1 MCGIFGYVGV
11 REEAPQRVLAGL
23 KKLEYRGYD
32 SWGIA
37 ARQNSSVPAR
47 LLVEKH
53 VGKIGEASTSLP
65 PGHAALGHTR
75 WATHGG
81 VTDANA
87 HPHLDCQGRL
97 AVIHNGIIENHAE
110 LRRELLARGH
120 TFNSQTDTEVICHLL
135 EDELRREDFDL
146 AVAAGGQ
153 AGASREAI
161 AAVTLAAGG
170 TLSEAV
176 RGGAATHWVA
186 SNPSP
191 ADGSRSL
198 FAGEAIPSGIP
209 AGGQVGSN
217 PSPADGSRRLLAGEA
232 IPSGVPSGESASN
245 CERLVHALMRVFRGL
260 DGLSAIGVL
269 DPQLECIAAAK
280 NGSPLVL
287 GWGNDGNF
295 LASDSSAL
303 LEHTRRLTFLEDGQA
318 ALIDAEQVTVYDV
331 KSGERVSDAR
341 VWDITWQEE
350 VDGLEGFPHYMAKEI
365 HEQPVV
371 LRRLAAERADDAQRL
386 ADAIG
391 QASTVHLV
399 GCGSAAHAARCGEY
413 LFSRI
418 ACRQANCVVGS
429 EFGYLA
435 DFLDSRS
442 LVLGLSQ
449 SGETIDLLESMKS
462 AGRRGARLA
471 ALVNVEG
478 SSLYRLVDQPIL
490 LSAGPERCVLATKSF
505 TAKLAVLLMAAY
517 AADGRLDEAR
527 ALVERA
533 ADEIQSFLGDGRVD
547 QLRALGARIAGQEH
561 LYVIGRGPSY
571 PMALEAALK
580 IKEVSYLHAEGF
592 AGGEL
597 KHGVIALIEDG
608 TPCVVLAP
616 NDETFHAILSGA
628 EEIKA
633 RGGYIIGISPFA
645 SDVWD
650 EHIRVADVGEA
661 ASIVN
666 AVPPQ
671 ILAYE
676 LALQRGLDP
685 DKPRNL
691 AKSVTVK

>member
-1 MCGIFGYVGV
+1 MCGIFGYVG
-11 REEAPQRVLAGL
+11 ESDEAPERVLAGL

-37 ARQNSSVPAR
+37 ARQSSTAVPSR

-53 VGKIGEASTSLP
+53 VGKIGQATTSLS
-65 PGHAALGHTR
+65 GARAALGHTR

-81 VTDANA
+81 VTEANA

-110 LRRELLARGH
+110 LRRELVGAGH
-120 TFNSQTDTEVICHLL
+120 TFNSQTDTEVVCHLL
-135 EDELRREDFDL
+135 EDELTN
-146 AVAAGGQ
+146 
-153 AGASREAI
+153 ASAE
-161 AAVTLAAGG
+161 G
-170 TLSEAV
+170 TEL
-176 RGGAATHWVA
+176 
-186 SNPSP
+186 
-191 ADGSRSL
+191 DGSVL
-198 FAGEAIPSGIP
+198 DP
-209 AGGQVGSN
+209 A
-217 PSPADGSRRLLAGEA
+217 PELLA
-232 IPSGVPSGESASN
+232 PP
-245 CERLVHALMRVFRGL
+245 CERLVQAVMGVFRRL

-287 GWGNDGNF
+287 GWGADGNF

-303 LEHTRRLTFLEDGQA
+303 LEHTRKLTFLEDGQA
-318 ALIDAEQVTVYDV
+318 ALVTRDSLTVYEV
-331 KSGERVSDAR
+331 TSGQPIAEPHI
-341 VWDITWQEE
+341 WDITWQQE
-350 VDGLEGFPHYMAKEI
+350 VDTLDGHPHYMAKEI
-365 HEQPVV
+365 AEQPLV
-371 LRRLAAERADDAQRL
+371 LRRLAAEQSDAAQRL
-386 ADAIG
+386 AHSI
-391 QASTVHLV
+391 QAANTVHLV

-418 ACRQANCVVGS
+418 ATRQANCVVGS

-435 DFLDSRS
+435 DFLDERS
-442 LVLGLSQ
+442 LVVGLSQ

-462 AGRRGARLA
+462 ARRRGARLA

-478 SSLYRLVDQPIL
+478 SSLYRLADEPIL

-505 TAKLAVLLMAAY
+505 TAKLGILLMAAY
-517 AADGRLDEAR
+517 AARGRLDAGRQLLEQ
-527 ALVERA
+527 A
-533 ADEIQSFLGDGRVD
+533 ADEIQSMLSDGRVD
-547 QLRALGARIAGQEH
+547 QIRALARRIANVEH

-571 PMALEAALK
+571 PLALEAALK
-580 IKEVSYLHAEGF
+580 IKEVSYMHAEGF

-597 KHGVIALIEDG
+597 KHGVIALVDEG

-616 NDETFHAILSGA
+616 NDETFRAILSGA

-633 RGGYIIGISPFA
+633 RGGCIIGISPFA

-650 EHIRVADVGEA
+650 EHIPVADVGEA

-671 ILAYE
+671 LLAYE
-676 LALQRGLDP
+676 IALARDLDP

>member
-11 REEAPQRVLAGL
+11 HEQAPQRVLAGL

-37 ARQNSSVPAR
+37 ARQNSAVPPR

-53 VGKIGEASTSLP
+53 VGKIGQATTTLP
-65 PGHAALGHTR
+65 AGHAALGHTR

-81 VTDANA
+81 VTQANA

-110 LRRELLARGH
+110 LRRELQASGH
-120 TFNSQTDTEVICHLL
+120 TFNSQTDTEVVCHLL
-135 EDELRREDFDL
+135 EDELRREDLDEVPL
-146 AVAAGGQ
+146 AV
-153 AGASREAI
+153 
-161 AAVTLAAGG
+161 
-170 TLSEAV
+170 
-176 RGGAATHWVA
+176 GAAERELALVA
-186 SNPSP
+186 TGRWGD
-191 ADGSRSL
+191 A
-198 FAGEAIPSGIP
+198 P
-209 AGGQVGSN
+209 AGDDRS
-217 PSPADGSRRLLAGEA
+217 STSR
-232 IPSGVPSGESASN
+232 GVPSGESGGP
-245 CERLVHALMRVFRGL
+245 CERLVQAVMRVFRRL

-287 GWGNDGNF
+287 GWGEDGNY
-295 LASDSSAL
+295 LASDSAAL
-303 LEHTRRLTFLEDGQA
+303 LEHTRRLTFLDDGQA
-318 ALIDAEQVTVYDV
+318 ALIDASGAAVYDV
-331 KSGERVSDAR
+331 ASGHRLAEAR
-341 VWDITWQEE
+341 IWEITWREE
-350 VDGLEGFPHYMAKEI
+350 TDGLEGYPHYMTKEI
-365 HEQPVV
+365 HEQPAV
-371 LRRLAAERADDAQRL
+371 LRRLARERADDAQRL
-386 ADAIG
+386 AEAIADAN
-391 QASTVHLV
+391 TVHLV
-399 GCGSAAHAARCGEY
+399 GCGSAGHAARCGEY
-413 LFSRI
+413 LFSRL
-418 ACRQANCVVGS
+418 ASRQANCVVGS

-442 LVLGLSQ
+442 LVVGLSQ
-449 SGETIDLLESMKS
+449 SGETIDLLDSIKS

-505 TAKLAVLLMAAY
+505 TAKLGVLLMAAY
-517 AADGRLDEAR
+517 AARGRLGEGQE
-527 ALVERA
+527 LLERA
-533 ADEIQSFLGDGRVD
+533 ADEIQLFLSDGRAER
-547 QLRALGARIAGQEH
+547 LRALAERFAASQH

-580 IKEVSYLHAEGF
+580 IKEVSYMHAEGF

-597 KHGVIALIEDG
+597 KHGVIALVEPG
-608 TPCVVLAP
+608 TPCIVLAP
-616 NDETFHAILSGA
+616 NDETFNAILSGA

-633 RGGYIIGISPFA
+633 RGGYIIGISPFG
-645 SDVWD
+645 SEVWD
-650 EHIRVADVGEA
+650 EHIQVNDVGEA

-671 ILAYE
+671 VLAYH

>member
-1 MCGIFGYVGV
+1 MCGIFGYVGAHD
-11 REEAPQRVLAGL
+11 EAPQLVLAGL

-37 ARQNSSVPAR
+37 ARELSSAVPSR

-53 VGKIGEASTSLP
+53 VGKIGQASTTLP
-65 PGHAALGHTR
+65 SSHAALGHTR

-81 VTDANA
+81 VTEANA

-110 LRRELLARGH
+110 LKRELLTRGH
-120 TFNSQTDTEVICHLL
+120 AFQSQTDTEVICHLL
-135 EDELRREDFDL
+135 EEELTAEPNSSDGPLSTSNGF
-146 AVAAGGQ
+146 
-153 AGASREAI
+153 AS
-161 AAVTLAAGG
+161 
-170 TLSEAV
+170 
-176 RGGAATHWVA
+176 
-186 SNPSP
+186 
-191 ADGSRSL
+191 DGD
-198 FAGEAIPSGIP
+198 P
-209 AGGQVGSN
+209 
-217 PSPADGSRRLLAGEA
+217 
-232 IPSGVPSGESASN
+232 
-245 CERLVHALMRVFRGL
+245 CERLVQAVMSVFRRL

-269 DPQLECIAAAK
+269 DPRLECMAAAK

-287 GWGNDGNF
+287 GWGPDGNF

-303 LEHTRRLTFLEDGQA
+303 LDHTRKLTFLEDGQA
-318 ALIDAEQVTVYDV
+318 ALLTGSGIAVYDV
-331 KSGERVSDAR
+331 NSGERLTEPH
-341 VWDITWQEE
+341 VWDITWEQE
-350 VDGLEGFPHYMAKEI
+350 VDSLDGHPHYMAKEI
-365 HEQPVV
+365 AEQPGV
-371 LRRLAAERADDAQRL
+371 LRKLAAERAPAAQRL
-386 ADAIG
+386 GEAIMG
-391 QASTVHLV
+391 ASTVHLV

-418 ACRQANCVVGS
+418 ASRQANCVVGS

-435 DFLDSRS
+435 DFLDERS
-442 LVLGLSQ
+442 LVVGLSQ
-449 SGETIDLLESMKS
+449 SGETIDLLDSMK
-462 AGRRGARLA
+462 AARHRGARLA

-478 SSLYRLVDQPIL
+478 SSLYRLADDPIL

-505 TAKLAVLLMAAY
+505 TAKLGVLLMAAY
-517 AADGRLDEAR
+517 AARGRLEAGR
-527 ALVERA
+527 ALLEQA
-533 ADEIQSFLGDGRVD
+533 ADEIQSLLTDGRLE
-547 QLRALGARIAGQEH
+547 QIRALAQRIAHSEH

-580 IKEVSYLHAEGF
+580 IKEVSYMHAEGF

-597 KHGVIALIEDG
+597 KHGVIALVEPG

-616 NDETFHAILSGA
+616 NDETFRAILSGA

-650 EHIRVADVGEA
+650 EHIAVSDVGEG

-671 ILAYE
+671 LLAYE
-676 LALQRGLDP
+676 IALARGLDP

>member
-11 REEAPQRVLAGL
+11 RDEAPQRVLAGL

-81 VTDANA
+81 VTEANA

-97 AVIHNGIIENHAE
+97 AVIHNGIVENHAE

-120 TFNSQTDTEVICHLL
+120 TFQSQTDTEVVCHLL
-135 EDELRREDFDL
+135 EDELRRE
-146 AVAAGGQ
+146 AVGTAA
-153 AGASREAI
+153 
-161 AAVTLAAGG
+161 
-170 TLSEAV
+170 
-176 RGGAATHWVA
+176 
-186 SNPSP
+186 SP
-191 ADGSRSL
+191 
-198 FAGEAIPSGIP
+198 
-209 AGGQVGSN
+209 
-217 PSPADGSRRLLAGEA
+217 
-232 IPSGVPSGESASN
+232 
-245 CERLVHALMRVFRGL
+245 CEELVQALMRVFRRL

-287 GWGNDGNF
+287 GWGDDGNF

-365 HEQPVV
+365 HEQPAV
-371 LRRLAAERADDAQRL
+371 LHRLAAERADDAQCL

-505 TAKLAVLLMAAY
+505 TAKLGVLLMAAY
-517 AADGRLDEAR
+517 AAQGRLDEGR
-527 ALVERA
+527 VLVERA

-547 QLRALGARIAGQEH
+547 QLRALAARIAGQEH

-597 KHGVIALIEDG
+597 KHGVIALIEAA

-650 EHIRVADVGEA
+650 EHIQVADVGEA

>member
-1 MCGIFGYVGV
+1 MCGIFGYVGA
-11 REEAPQRVLAGL
+11 RDDAAQLVLAGL

-37 ARQNSSVPAR
+37 ARQTGSGLAR

-53 VGKIGEASTSLP
+53 IGKIGQATTSLP
-65 PGHAALGHTR
+65 GGQSALGHTR

-97 AVIHNGIIENHAE
+97 AVIHNGIIENHAT
-110 LRRELLARGH
+110 LRRELLVAGH
-120 TFNSQTDTEVICHLL
+120 IFKSQTESEVVCHLL
-135 EDELRREDFDL
+135 EDELRS
-146 AVAAGGQ
+146 AG
-153 AGASREAI
+153 
-161 AAVTLAAGG
+161 
-170 TLSEAV
+170 
-176 RGGAATHWVA
+176 
-186 SNPSP
+186 P
-191 ADGSRSL
+191 DSRSDD
-198 FAGEAIPSGIP
+198 AISSRSKS
-209 AGGQVGSN
+209 A
-217 PSPADGSRRLLAGEA
+217 SPLGDDIATPR
-232 IPSGVPSGESASN
+232 SGELPTSPSQIAPTPRGEMAAAEEVPTRVG
-245 CERLVHALMRVFRGL
+245 ERLVVALMNVFRRL
-260 DGLSAIGVL
+260 DGLSALGVL
-269 DPQLECIAAAK
+269 DPQERCIAAAK

-287 GWGNDGNF
+287 GWGTDGNF

-318 ALIDAEQVTVYDV
+318 ALIGSDFVKVYDV
-331 KSGERVSDAR
+331 ATSQEQQQVPI
-341 VWDITWQEE
+341 WDITWQDE
-350 VDGLEGFPHYMAKEI
+350 VDTLDGYPHYMTKEI
-365 HEQPVV
+365 HEQPLV
-371 LRRLAAERADDAQRL
+371 LRRLAAERADEAQAL
-386 ADAIG
+386 AQAI
-391 QASTVHLV
+391 QRASTVHFV

-418 ACRQANCVVGS
+418 ASRQANCVVGS
-429 EFGYLA
+429 EFTYLA
-435 DFLDSRS
+435 DFLDERS
-442 LVLGLSQ
+442 LVVGLSQ
-449 SGETIDLLESMKS
+449 SGETIDLLESMK
-462 AGRRGARLA
+462 AARRRGAALA

-478 SSLYRLVDQPIL
+478 SSLYRLVDHPIL

-505 TAKLAVLLMAAY
+505 TAKLGILLMAAY
-517 AADGRLDEAR
+517 AMHGRLAEGQ
-527 ALVERA
+527 ALLERA
-533 ADEIQSFLGDGRVD
+533 ADEIQSFLTDGRVD
-547 QLRALGARIAGQEH
+547 QIQALATRIAAAEH

-580 IKEVSYLHAEGF
+580 IKEVSYIHAEGF

-597 KHGVIALIEDG
+597 KHGVIALVEPE

-616 NDETFHAILSGA
+616 QDETCYIVLSGA
-628 EEIKA
+628 EWSNS
-633 RGGYIIGISPFA
+633 RGVHIIGISPTP

-650 EHIRVADVGEA
+650 EHIQVADVGEA

>member
-1 MCGIFGYVGV
+1 MCGIFGYVGA
-11 REEAPQRVLAGL
+11 REEAPQLVLAGL

-37 ARQNSSVPAR
+37 ARQSAGLPAR

-53 VGKIGEASTSLP
+53 VGKIGQASTSLP
-65 PGHAALGHTR
+65 AARAALGHTR

-81 VTDANA
+81 VTEANA

-110 LRRELLARGH
+110 LRRDLIAGGH
-120 TFNSQTDTEVICHLL
+120 TFVSQTDTEVVCHLL
-135 EDELRREDFDL
+135 EDELTRE
-146 AVAAGGQ
+146 GG
-153 AGASREAI
+153 E
-161 AAVTLAAGG
+161 
-170 TLSEAV
+170 
-176 RGGAATHWVA
+176 
-186 SNPSP
+186 
-191 ADGSRSL
+191 
-198 FAGEAIPSGIP
+198 PSG
-209 AGGQVGSN
+209 
-217 PSPADGSRRLLAGEA
+217 D
-232 IPSGVPSGESASN
+232 SA
-245 CERLVHALMRVFRGL
+245 CERLVEAVIAVFQRL

-287 GWGNDGNF
+287 GWGEEGNY

-303 LEHTRRLTFLEDGQA
+303 LEHTRKLTFLEDGQA
-318 ALIDAEQVTVYDV
+318 AMVTADGVTVYDV
-331 KSGERVSDAR
+331 TSGQPIAEPRI
-341 VWDITWQEE
+341 WDITWEQE
-350 VDGLEGFPHYMAKEI
+350 VDSLDGHPDYMSKEI
-365 HEQPVV
+365 AEQPAV
-371 LRRLAAERADDAQRL
+371 LRRLAAERAGDAEHL
-386 ADAIG
+386 AESIRT
-391 QASTVHLV
+391 ASTVHLV

-418 ACRQANCVVGS
+418 ATRQANCVVGS

-435 DFLDSRS
+435 DFLDERS
-442 LVLGLSQ
+442 LVVGLSQ

-462 AGRRGARLA
+462 AQRRGARLA

-478 SSLYRLVDQPIL
+478 SSLYRLVDEPIL

-505 TAKLAVLLMAAY
+505 TAKLGILLMAAY
-517 AADGRLDEAR
+517 AARGRLEAAR
-527 ALVERA
+527 ELLEQA
-533 ADEIQSFLGDGRVD
+533 ANEIQSMLTDSRVD
-547 QLRALGARIAGQEH
+547 QIRSLAQRIASAEH

-580 IKEVSYLHAEGF
+580 IKEVSYMHAEGF

-597 KHGVIALIEDG
+597 KHGVIALVDVG
-608 TPCVVLAP
+608 TPCIVLAP
-616 NDETFHAILSGA
+616 NDETFRAIVSGA

-650 EHIRVADVGEA
+650 EHICVADVGEA

-671 ILAYE
+671 MLAYE
-676 LALQRGLDP
+676 IALQRGLDP

>member
-1 MCGIFGYVGV
+1 MCGIFGYVGADDA
-11 REEAPQRVLAGL
+11 APQLVLAGL

-37 ARQNSSVPAR
+37 ARQATLAPSR

-53 VGKIGEASTSLP
+53 VGKIGQATTSLRESR
-65 PGHAALGHTR
+65 AALGHTR

-81 VTDANA
+81 VTEANA

-110 LRRELLARGH
+110 LRRALRETGH
-120 TFNSQTDTEVICHLL
+120 TFVSQTDTEVVCHLL
-135 EDELRREDFDL
+135 EEELIRE
-146 AVAAGGQ
+146 GQ
-153 AGASREAI
+153 
-161 AAVTLAAGG
+161 
-170 TLSEAV
+170 
-176 RGGAATHWVA
+176 
-186 SNPSP
+186 
-191 ADGSRSL
+191 D
-198 FAGEAIPSGIP
+198 
-209 AGGQVGSN
+209 
-217 PSPADGSRRLLAGEA
+217 
-232 IPSGVPSGESASN
+232 SGEP
-245 CERLVHALMRVFRGL
+245 CTRLIGALMSVFRRL
-260 DGLSAIGVL
+260 DGLSAIAVL
-269 DPQLECIAAAK
+269 DPQLECIAVAK

-287 GWGNDGNF
+287 GWGADGNY

-303 LEHTRRLTFLEDGQA
+303 LDHTRKLTFLEDGQA
-318 ALIDAEQVTVYDV
+318 ALVTSDTIVVYDV
-331 KSGERVSDAR
+331 SSAEAVPEPR
-341 VWDITWQEE
+341 VWDITWEQEIDSL
-350 VDGLEGFPHYMAKEI
+350 DGHAHYMAKEI
-365 HEQPVV
+365 AEQPAV
-371 LRRLAAERADDAQRL
+371 LRRLAAQQSEAAQRL
-386 ADAIG
+386 ADTIM

-413 LFSRI
+413 LFSRV

-429 EFGYLA
+429 EFGYLE
-435 DFLDSRS
+435 DFLNERS
-442 LVLGLSQ
+442 VVVGLSQ

-462 AGRRGARLA
+462 ARLRHA
-471 ALVNVEG
+471 HLSALVNVEG
-478 SSLYRLVDQPIL
+478 SSLYRLVDDPIL
-490 LSAGPERCVLATKSF
+490 LGAGPERCVLATKSF

-517 AADGRLDEAR
+517 AARGRIEAGR
-527 ALVERA
+527 ALVEQA
-533 ADEIQSFLGDGRVD
+533 ADEIQSLLSNGRVE
-547 QLRALGARIAGQEH
+547 QLRSLARRIAGAEH

-597 KHGVIALIEDG
+597 KHGVIALIDDG
-608 TPCVVLAP
+608 TPCMVLAP
-616 NDETFHAILSGA
+616 NDETFRAILSGA

-633 RGGYIIGISPFA
+633 RGGYIIGISPVA

-650 EHIRVADVGEA
+650 EHIVVADVGEA

-671 ILAYE
+671 VLAYE
-676 LALQRGLDP
+676 LALTRGLDP

>member
-11 REEAPQRVLAGL
+11 CDDAPLRVLAGL

-37 ARQNSSVPAR
+37 SREGSPGLSAP

-53 VGKIGEASTSLP
+53 VGKIGQATTSLP
-65 PGHAALGHTR
+65 AGCVALGHTR

-81 VTDANA
+81 VTQANA
-87 HPHLDCQGRL
+87 HPHLDCQGNL

-110 LRRELLARGH
+110 LRRELLTRGH
-120 TFNSQTDTEVICHLL
+120 TFRSQTDTEVVCHLL
-135 EDELRREDFDL
+135 EDELRREDVGD
-146 AVAAGGQ
+146 
-153 AGASREAI
+153 I
-161 AAVTLAAGG
+161 
-170 TLSEAV
+170 
-176 RGGAATHWVA
+176 
-186 SNPSP
+186 P
-191 ADGSRSL
+191 ADRC
-198 FAGEAIPSGIP
+198 A
-209 AGGQVGSN
+209 
-217 PSPADGSRRLLAGEA
+217 
-232 IPSGVPSGESASN
+232 
-245 CERLVHALMRVFRGL
+245 RLVQAVMSVFRRL

-269 DPQLECIAAAK
+269 DPRLECIAAAK

-287 GWGNDGNF
+287 GWGEDGNY

-303 LEHTRRLTFLEDGQA
+303 LDHTRRLTFLEDGQA
-318 ALIDAEQVTVYDV
+318 ALISTGSVAVYDV
-331 KSGERVSDAR
+331 TSGEPVAEPR

-350 VDGLEGFPHYMAKEI
+350 IDTLDGYPNYMAKEI
-365 HEQPVV
+365 AEQPVV
-371 LRRLAAERADDAQRL
+371 LRRIAAERSADAERL
-386 ADAIG
+386 AQSIV
-391 QASTVHLV
+391 QANTVHLV

-413 LFSRI
+413 LFSRV
-418 ACRQANCVVGS
+418 ASRQANCVVGS

-435 DFLDSRS
+435 DFLDERS
-442 LVLGLSQ
+442 LVVGLSQ

-462 AGRRGARLA
+462 AAHRGAKLA

-505 TAKLAVLLMAAY
+505 TAKLGVLLMAAY
-517 AADGRLDEAR
+517 AARGRLEAGR
-527 ALVERA
+527 QLLDDA
-533 ADEIQSFLGDGRVD
+533 ANEIQAFLTDGRVD
-547 QLRALGARIAGQEH
+547 QVRALAGRIVDAEH

-580 IKEVSYLHAEGF
+580 IKEVSYMHAEGF

-597 KHGVIALIEDG
+597 KHGVIALVESG

-616 NDETFHAILSGA
+616 NDETFRAIVSGA

-650 EHIRVADVGEA
+650 EHIAVADVGEA

-671 ILAYE
+671 VLAYE
-676 LALQRGLDP
+676 LALARGLDP

>member
-37 ARQNSSVPAR
+37 ARQNSSIPAR

-81 VTDANA
+81 VTEANA
-87 HPHLDCQGRL
+87 HPHLDCEGRL
-97 AVIHNGIIENHAE
+97 ALIHNGIVENHAE
-110 LRRELLARGH
+110 LRRELIARGH

-135 EDELRREDFDL
+135 EDELRREDFD
-146 AVAAGGQ
+146 ASAADDR
-153 AGASREAI
+153 ASSA
-161 AAVTLAAGG
+161 
-170 TLSEAV
+170 
-176 RGGAATHWVA
+176 AATDWIGT
-186 SNPSP
+186 SSP
-191 ADGSRSL
+191 ADGSRD
-198 FAGEAIPSGIP
+198 P
-209 AGGQVGSN
+209 
-217 PSPADGSRRLLAGEA
+217 DAGEA
-232 IPSGVPSGESASN
+232 IPSGVPFGAQVASDASPADGSRRVIAGEAIPSSVPSGEFVSD
-245 CERLVHALMRVFRGL
+245 CERLVQALMRVFRRL

-318 ALIDAEQVTVYDV
+318 ALIDSEQVTVYDV
-331 KSGERVSDAR
+331 RSGERISDAR

-365 HEQPVV
+365 HEQPTV

-418 ACRQANCVVGS
+418 AYRQANCVVGS

-478 SSLYRLVDQPIL
+478 SSLYRLVNQPIL

-517 AADGRLDEAR
+517 AAQGRLDEGR

-533 ADEIQSFLGDGRVD
+533 ADEIQSFLGDRRVD
-547 QLRALGARIAGQEH
+547 QLRALATRVAGQEH

-580 IKEVSYLHAEGF
+580 IKEVSYMHAEGF

-597 KHGVIALIEDG
+597 KHGVIALIEAG

-650 EHIRVADVGEA
+650 EHILVADVGEA

-671 ILAYE
+671 VLAYE

>member
-11 REEAPQRVLAGL
+11 RDEAPQRVLAGL

-37 ARQNSSVPAR
+37 ARQNSGSPAR

-53 VGKIGEASTSLP
+53 VGKIGQATTTLP
-65 PGHAALGHTR
+65 AGHAALGHTR

-81 VTDANA
+81 VTEANA

-97 AVIHNGIIENHAE
+97 AVIHNGIIENHTE
-110 LRRELLARGH
+110 LRRELQARGH
-120 TFNSQTDTEVICHLL
+120 TFKSQTDTEVVCHLL
-135 EDELRREDFDL
+135 EDELRSED
-146 AVAAGGQ
+146 APVG
-153 AGASREAI
+153 
-161 AAVTLAAGG
+161 
-170 TLSEAV
+170 
-176 RGGAATHWVA
+176 
-186 SNPSP
+186 
-191 ADGSRSL
+191 DG
-198 FAGEAIPSGIP
+198 
-209 AGGQVGSN
+209 
-217 PSPADGSRRLLAGEA
+217 LLA
-232 IPSGVPSGESASN
+232 
-245 CERLVHALMRVFRGL
+245 CDRLVQAVMAVFRRL

-269 DPQLECIAAAK
+269 DPQLECIAVAK

-287 GWGNDGNF
+287 GWGKDGNY
-295 LASDSSAL
+295 LASDSAAL

-318 ALIDAEQVTVYDV
+318 ALVEANGVVVYGV
-331 KSGERVSDAR
+331 ASGERLADTR
-341 VWDITWQEE
+341 IWDITWQEE
-350 VDGLEGFPHYMAKEI
+350 TDGLEGYPHYMAKEI
-365 HEQPVV
+365 HEQPLV
-371 LRRLAAERADDAQRL
+371 LRRLAVERAEDAQRL

-391 QASTVHLV
+391 AASTVHFV

-418 ACRQANCVVGS
+418 ASRQANCVVGS

-442 LVLGLSQ
+442 LVVGLSQ
-449 SGETIDLLESMKS
+449 SGETIDLLDSIKS

-478 SSLYRLVDQPIL
+478 SSLFRLVDQPIL

-505 TAKLAVLLMAAY
+505 TAKLGVLLMAAY
-517 AADGRLDEAR
+517 AARGRLSEGR
-527 ALVERA
+527 ALLERA
-533 ADEIQSFLGDGRVD
+533 ADEIQSFLRDGRMD
-547 QLRALGARIAGQEH
+547 QLRALAARIAASEH

-580 IKEVSYLHAEGF
+580 IKEVSYMHAEGF

-597 KHGVIALIEDG
+597 KHGVIALVEPG
-608 TPCVVLAP
+608 TPCIVLAP
-616 NDETFHAILSGA
+616 NDETFNAILSGA

-633 RGGYIIGISPFA
+633 RGGFIIGISPFA

-650 EHIRVADVGEA
+650 EHIHVGDVGEA

-671 ILAYE
+671 VLAYE
-676 LALQRGLDP
+676 LALKRGLDP

>member
-97 AVIHNGIIENHAE
+97 DVIHNGIIENHAE
-110 LRRELLARGH
+110 LRRELLSRGH
-120 TFNSQTDTEVICHLL
+120 TFASQTDTEVVCHLL
-135 EDELRREDFDL
+135 EDELQ
-146 AVAAGGQ
+146 G
-153 AGASREAI
+153 
-161 AAVTLAAGG
+161 
-170 TLSEAV
+170 
-176 RGGAATHWVA
+176 
-186 SNPSP
+186 
-191 ADGSRSL
+191 
-198 FAGEAIPSGIP
+198 
-209 AGGQVGSN
+209 
-217 PSPADGSRRLLAGEA
+217 
-232 IPSGVPSGESASN
+232 GESEGEP
-245 CERLVHALMRVFRGL
+245 CERLVQAVMAVFRRL

-269 DPQLECIAAAK
+269 DPQLECLAAAK

-350 VDGLEGFPHYMAKEI
+350 VDGLEGFPHYIAKEI

-462 AGRRGARLA
+462 ARRRGAALA

-478 SSLYRLVDQPIL
+478 SSLYRLVDHPIL
-490 LSAGPERCVLATKSF
+490 LLAGAERCVLATKSF
-505 TAKLAVLLMAAY
+505 TAKLGVLLMAAY
-517 AADGRLDEAR
+517 AARGRLEAGRALLEEAANEIQAFLTDGR
-527 ALVERA
+527 
-533 ADEIQSFLGDGRVD
+533 
-547 QLRALGARIAGQEH
+547 
-561 LYVIGRGPSY
+561 
-571 PMALEAALK
+571 
-580 IKEVSYLHAEGF
+580 
-592 AGGEL
+592 
-597 KHGVIALIEDG
+597 
-608 TPCVVLAP
+608 
-616 NDETFHAILSGA
+616 
-628 EEIKA
+628 
-633 RGGYIIGISPFA
+633 
-645 SDVWD
+645 
-650 EHIRVADVGEA
+650 
-661 ASIVN
+661 
-666 AVPPQ
+666 
-671 ILAYE
+671 
-676 LALQRGLDP
+676 
-685 DKPRNL
+685 
-691 AKSVTVK
+691 

>member
-1 MCGIFGYVGV
+1 VGAD
-11 REEAPQRVLAGL
+11 EAAPQLVLAGL

-37 ARQNSSVPAR
+37 ARQAATAPSR

-53 VGKIGEASTSLP
+53 VGKIGHASTSLP
-65 PGHAALGHTR
+65 ASHAALGHTR

-81 VTDANA
+81 VTEANA

-120 TFNSQTDTEVICHLL
+120 IFVSQTDTEVVCHLL
-135 EDELRREDFDL
+135 EDEL
-146 AVAAGGQ
+146 
-153 AGASREAI
+153 S
-161 AAVTLAAGG
+161 
-170 TLSEAV
+170 
-176 RGGAATHWVA
+176 GAADSRPVNERVSLSSGGRTVDNTPVA
-186 SNPSP
+186 
-191 ADGSRSL
+191 
-198 FAGEAIPSGIP
+198 
-209 AGGQVGSN
+209 
-217 PSPADGSRRLLAGEA
+217 
-232 IPSGVPSGESASN
+232 
-245 CERLVHALMRVFRGL
+245 CERLVAALMSVFRRL
-260 DGLSAIGVL
+260 DGLSAITVL

-287 GWGNDGNF
+287 GWGGDGNY

-303 LEHTRRLTFLEDGQA
+303 LDHTRKLTFLEDGQA
-318 ALIDAEQVTVYDV
+318 ALVTSSAIRVYDV
-331 KSGERVSDAR
+331 NTDAPVESPR
-341 VWDITWQEE
+341 VWDITWEQE
-350 VDGLEGFPHYMAKEI
+350 VDSLDGHPHYMSKEI
-365 HEQPVV
+365 AEQPAV
-371 LRRLAAERADDAQRL
+371 LRRLAAQQAEAAQRL
-386 ADAIG
+386 ADSVMH
-391 QASTVHLV
+391 ASTVHLV

-413 LFSRI
+413 LFSRV
-418 ACRQANCVVGS
+418 ASRQANCVVGS
-429 EFGYLA
+429 EFGYLE
-435 DFLDSRS
+435 DFLNERS
-442 LVLGLSQ
+442 VVVGLSQ

-462 AGRRGARLA
+462 ARLHGAHLS

-478 SSLYRLVDQPIL
+478 SSLYRLVDDPIL
-490 LSAGPERCVLATKSF
+490 LGAGPERCVLATKSF

-517 AADGRLDEAR
+517 AARGRIDAGR
-527 ALVERA
+527 ALVEQA
-533 ADEIQSFLGDGRVD
+533 ADEIQSLLSNGRVE
-547 QLRALGARIAGQEH
+547 QIRALARRIADAEH

-597 KHGVIALIEDG
+597 KHGVIALIDEG
-608 TPCVVLAP
+608 TPCMVLAP
-616 NDETFHAILSGA
+616 NDETFRAILSGA

-650 EHIRVADVGEA
+650 EHIAVADVGEA

-671 ILAYE
+671 VLAYE
-676 LALQRGLDP
+676 LALTRGLDP